1 MFGLFG
7 KKKESLTVH
16 DKIWITEKA
25 KFEACINFKKENV
38 NIFLIAWFEETK
50 NNLEEYFKENNLE
63 VEIHLADQLSLM
75 DQGKEFIFVEYHP
88 LQTEERRIAEKFGVK
103 EITVLSSISEPIF
116 SLFGGDKIGYVMRSM
131 GMKEDEMIE
140 HNMIS
145 KSIMRAQEKIAQKS
159 TQNRSAKS
167 QTDWLQQAGH
177 SRPL

>member
-7 KKKESLTVH
+7 KKKDSLTVH

-25 KFEACINFKKENV
+25 KFDACINFKKENA

-63 VEIHLADQLSLM
+63 VEVHLADLLSLM
-75 DQGKEFIFVEYHP
+75 DQGKEFIFVEHHP
-88 LQTEERRIAEKFGVK
+88 LQTEEHRIAEKLGVQ
-103 EITVLSSISEPIF
+103 EITVLSSISEPVF
-116 SLFGGDKIGYVMRSM
+116 SLFGGDKMVDMMRKM

-145 KSIMRAQEKIAQKS
+145 KSIMRAQEKIAEKS
-159 TQNRSAKS
+159 RQHISARSQA
-167 QTDWLQQAGH
+167 DWLQQAGH
-177 SRPL
+177 NL